1 MRAICV
7 AMAWCLAWGSA
18 VAAEPVKVMVL
29 GAYHFGNP
37 GLDVSNARVDDVLA
51 PKRQAEVRA
60 AVDALAAFRT
70 TRVAVEALA
79 DDRPGAAIPAYRAYR
94 AGEGRDVRNE
104 INQIGYRLAAQAG
117 LSDVHG
123 IDAEGDFPFEP
134 VEAWAKANGQAEAFQ
149 RSLDQIGAKT
159 AAFEAQQAQSSV
171 GQLLRE
177 INRPERIAADHA
189 WYTGALRFGHGRQQ
203 PGAALLAAW
212 SARNTAICAR
222 LVQLARPGD
231 RWVVL
236 YGSGHAYLLRHC
248 VQTQPGWQLVEPN
261 DYLPR

>member
-1 MRAICV
+1 MRAIYV
-7 AMAWCLAWGSA
+7 AMAWFVGCGPAA
-18 VAAEPVKVMVL
+18 AAEPVKVMVL

-60 AVDALAAFRT
+60 VVDALAAFRP

-79 DDRPGAAIPAYRAYR
+79 DDRPGAAMPAYRAYL
-94 AGEGRDVRNE
+94 AGEGREVRNE
-104 INQIGYRLAAQAG
+104 IAQIGYRLAAQAG
-117 LSDVHG
+117 VADVHG
-123 IDAEGDFPFEP
+123 IDAEGDFPFEA
-134 VEAWAKANGQAEAFQ
+134 VEAWAKSNGQAEAFQ
-149 RSLDQIGAKT
+149 RSLDKVGAIT
-159 AAFEAQQAQSSV
+159 AAFEARQKQSTV

-177 INRPERIAADHA
+177 MNRPERIAEDHT
-189 WYTGALRFGHGRQQ
+189 WYTGALRFGQGRQQ

-248 VQTQPGWQLVEPN
+248 VLTQPGWQLVEPN